1 MKKFLLILALV
12 AAAVLYWNYK
22 YNNDALTDY
31 GDDLIEKIED
41 YKDEFGELPESLEAL
56 DLDDFEIDLDSFDY
70 IREDSEEFLL
80 KIKNS
85 VEESDVY
92 ESVKDAW
99 E

>member
-12 AAAVLYWNYK
+12 AAVVLYWNYK
-22 YNNDALTDY
+22 YNKDALTDY
-31 GDDLIEKIED
+31 GDELIEKIED

-56 DLDDFEIDLDSFDY
+56 DLDDFEIDLDSFEY
-70 IREDSEEFLL
+70 TLEDGEEFLL
-80 KIKNS
+80 EIKNT

-92 ESVKDAW
+92 ESVKGVW

>member
-1 MKKFLLILALV
+1 
-12 AAAVLYWNYK
+12 
-22 YNNDALTDY
+22 
-31 GDDLIEKIED
+31 ED

-99 E
+99 D